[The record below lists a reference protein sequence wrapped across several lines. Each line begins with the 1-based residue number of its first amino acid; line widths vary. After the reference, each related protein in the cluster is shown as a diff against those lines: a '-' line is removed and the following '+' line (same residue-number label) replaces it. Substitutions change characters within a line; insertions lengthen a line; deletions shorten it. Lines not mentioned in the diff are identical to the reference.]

1 MQLKNG
7 KEMIMG
13 LIIVTGLS
21 GAGKSIAIN
30 ALEDLGYYC
39 VDNLPPQF
47 LVSFADLYGMSESNR
62 EKKIATVVD
71 IRGKN
76 MFGDFF
82 HAMDELGRKQY
93 PYRILFLEADT
104 KTLITRYKYTRRRH
118 PLMEDDNL
126 SMEQA
131 IEAERNFLKATKDKA
146 DYIVDTSLLKPMQ
159 LRERIVSLVSERPE
173 EDSLVLRIVSF
184 GFKEGIPSDADM
196 VYDVRC
202 LPNPYYI
209 DELKPLTGL
218 TEQVQDY
225 VMGFEE
231 SREFF
236 RQVTDML
243 TYLLPYYRREGKNE
257 LVVAF
262 GCTGGKHRS
271 VCFAERLA
279 AHMREKGCRVL
290 VTHREIERSLP

>member
-1 MQLKNG
+1 
-7 KEMIMG
+7 MG

-82 HAMDELGRKQY
+82 HAMEELGRKNY
-93 PYRILFLEADT
+93 PYRILFLDADT
-104 KTLITRYKYTRRRH
+104 KTLINRYKYTRRRH

-131 IEAERNFLKATKDKA
+131 IEEERNFLKPTRDRA
-146 DYIVDTSLLKPMQ
+146 DFIVDTSPLKPMQ
-159 LRERIVSLVSERPE
+159 LREQIVSLVSDRPE
-173 EDSLVLRIVSF
+173 EDSLVLRVVSF

-218 TEQVQDY
+218 TGEVQEY
-225 VMGFEE
+225 VMGFAE
-231 SREFF
+231 SKEFF
-236 RQVTDML
+236 RQVTEMI
-243 TYLLPYYRREGKNE
+243 TYLLPFYRKEGKNE

-262 GCTGGKHRS
+262 GCTGGRHRS
-271 VCFAERLA
+271 VCFAELFS
-279 AHMREKGCRVL
+279 AHMRDQGCRVL
-290 VTHREIERSLP
+290 VTHRELGKRENS